1 MPPGGRS
8 GADASPPASHQL
20 NVEPEAIPALRST
33 FSAAL
38 IKLDKQIEMA
48 VTEFRVRPWAGDP
61 VSAEAAEKFN
71 DRSIADGDSALQAL
85 LNYQRQLKTAM
96 DNLNQ
101 IERQYNVVEGDNTG
115 MMNKSGC

>member
-8 GADASPPASHQL
+8 EADSSPPVSREL
-20 NVEPEAIPALRST
+20 NVQPEAIPALRNT

-38 IKLDKQIEMA
+38 TKLDKQIEMA

-61 VSAEAAEKFN
+61 VSQEAAEKFN
-71 DRSIADGDSALQAL
+71 DRSIADSDSALRAL
-85 LNYQRQLKTAM
+85 LNYQRQLKAAM

-101 IERQYNVVEGDNTG
+101 IERQYRTVEGDNTG
-115 MMNKSGC
+115 MMNQSGC

>member
-8 GADASPPASHQL
+8 GADSSPPVSHEL
-20 NVEPEAIPALRST
+20 SVEPEAIPALRST
-33 FSAAL
+33 FSSAL
-38 IKLDKQIEMA
+38 TKLDKQIEMA
-48 VTEFRVRPWAGDP
+48 ITEFRVRPWAGDP

-71 DRSIADGDSALQAL
+71 DRSISDGDSALQAL

-101 IERQYNVVEGDNTG
+101 IERQYQVVEGDNTG

>member
-8 GADASPPASHQL
+8 GADTSPPGQHEL
-20 NVEPEAIPALRST
+20 NVEPEAIPALRNT

-48 VTEFRVRPWAGDP
+48 ITEFRVRPWAGDP

-101 IERQYNVVEGDNTG
+101 IERQYHLVEGDNTG

>member
-8 GADASPPASHQL
+8 GADSSPPVQHEL

-38 IKLDKQIEMA
+38 TKLDKQIELA
-48 VTEFRVRPWAGDP
+48 ITEFRVRPWAGDP

-71 DRSIADGDSALQAL
+71 ERSVTDGDSALEAL
-85 LNYQRQLKTAM
+85 QNYQRQLKTAM

-101 IERQYNVVEGDNTG
+101 IERQYRVVEGDNTG
-115 MMNKSGC
+115 LMGKSGC

>member
-8 GADASPPASHQL
+8 GADSSPPGQHQL
-20 NVEPEAIPALRST
+20 NVEPEAIPALRNT
-33 FSAAL
+33 FSNAL
-38 IKLDKQIEMA
+38 TKLDKQIELA
-48 VTEFRVRPWAGDP
+48 ITEFRVRPWAGDP
-61 VSAEAAEKFN
+61 VSKEAAEKFN
-71 DRSIADGDSALQAL
+71 ERSVTDGDSALQAL

-101 IERQYNVVEGDNTG
+101 IERQYRVVEGDNTG